1 MFVNTHIVWV
11 LKKPLNAQH
20 LECYLFLE
28 FRNKQDRKESNY
40 LQIYVNKSNG
50 NKNFL
55 TIQRKQN
62 N

>member
-1 MFVNTHIVWV
+1 MFVNTHIVWA

-40 LQIYVNKSNG
+40 LQTYVNKSNG
-50 NKNFL
+50 NK
-55 TIQRKQN
+55 T
-62 N
+62 